1 MDKEERTEN
10 PDPYYYHD
18 PDVGEE
24 GPAFS
29 VGEFFRSV
37 GKRGLKATLRDPA
50 IEPHAHLITL
60 LSIVLVMAIGAGVV
74 LAL

>member
-1 MDKEERTEN
+1 MDEEERTGD
-10 PDPYYYHD
+10 PDPYHYHD

-37 GKRGLKATLRDPA
+37 GKRGLKGTLRDKA
-50 IEPHAHLITL
+50 MEPHAYLITL
-60 LSIVLVMAIGAGVV
+60 LSIFIIMAISVGVI
-74 LAL
+74 LAI